1 MKHNE
6 CPLTYAL
13 TIVGGKWKP
22 IIISHLKKSP
32 KRFGKLDVLIP
43 TISRKVLST
52 QLSELV
58 GHKMLNRI
66 SYPETPPRVEYH
78 LTEKA
83 KELLGF
89 EAKTTLDEM
98 LDIVIPWVKEAKKL
112 GYY

>member
-1 MKHNE
+1 MKHSE

-83 KELLGF
+83 KELVPIFESLAEWGF
-89 EAKTTLDEM
+89 EL
-98 LDIVIPWVKEAKKL
+98 VKSNRSED
-112 GYY
+112 

>member
-1 MKHNE
+1 MRHNE

-22 IIISHLKKSP
+22 IIISHLKNSP

-43 TISRKVLST
+43 TISRKVLSS

-58 GHKMLNRI
+58 KHKMLKRI

-83 KELLGF
+83 KELIPIFESLTEWGF
-89 EAKTTLDEM
+89 ELAKNNKIEN
-98 LDIVIPWVKEAKKL
+98 
-112 GYY
+112 

>member
-1 MKHNE
+1 MLH
-6 CPLTYAL
+6 CL
-13 TIVGGKWKP
+13 V
-22 IIISHLKKSP
+22 ISHLKKSP

-83 KELLGF
+83 KELVPIFESLAEWGF
-89 EAKTTLDEM
+89 EL
-98 LDIVIPWVKEAKKL
+98 VKNNNSENFLL
-112 GYY
+112 GTICYICFSVDGTI